1 MSVNDGETVSCGML
15 PRFSE
20 NVIVPSSLVS
30 MMKSGVICCMFLPS
44 VSPIDAPGFG
54 FKVKS
59 CKPFYASAIHFDTEE
74 LDDGDDKDQRHSFN
88 LKKSKFTNLFLDA
101 EHSGVAGENSWG
113 AWPLEK
119 YRLHY
124 GDKNF
129 TFVLIP
135 LDK

>member
-1 MSVNDGETVSCGML
+1 MRWWNQT
-15 PRFSE
+15 
-20 NVIVPSSLVS
+20 
-30 MMKSGVICCMFLPS
+30 
-44 VSPIDAPGFG
+44 DASGFG

-74 LDDGDDKDQRHSFN
+74 LDDGDDKEQRHSFN